1 MKEEEKRL
9 LTIDLCT
16 RLPYCPKAK
25 CIRLTHVGNINNAS
39 IPLKELQSIEI
50 TGYEVSCNIVTFE
63 TEYGFG
69 STEIQ
74 DIRPYLRTMS
84 SMTEEE
90 KEVLCE
96 LCEFFEPYNDR
107 DDFSHYGIE
116 IIEEFCVNDEKIP
129 LREINY
135 KVIDWLNSHYFDYR
149 NLIEKGLALE
159 APEGMYK

>member
-1 MKEEEKRL
+1 MTQEEREL
-9 LTIDLCT
+9 LYADICA
-16 RLPYCPKAK
+16 RLPYAVKAK
-25 CIRLTHVGNINNAS
+25 CTDIHS
-39 IPLKELQSIEI
+39 IDNLSVTETDIQCVTITSIDPA
-50 TGYEVSCNIVTFE
+50 
-63 TEYGFG
+63 YGPIGFDTDDNFG
-69 STEIQ
+69 STLI
-74 DIRPYLRTMS
+74 DNIRPYLRTMS

-149 NLIEKGLALE
+149 NLIEKGLAIE
-159 APEGMYK
+159 APEGMYKTE